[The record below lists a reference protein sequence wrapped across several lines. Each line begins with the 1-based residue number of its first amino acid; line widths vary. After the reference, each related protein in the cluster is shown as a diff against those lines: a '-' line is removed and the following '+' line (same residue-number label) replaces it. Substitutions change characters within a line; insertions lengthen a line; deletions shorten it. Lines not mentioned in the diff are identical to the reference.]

1 MKFHLMI
8 ANMAFTDNV
17 CRSLAAVS
25 PVSIL
30 AVDGQVTF
38 AFREDNHFIETGYR

>member
-1 MKFHLMI
+1 MI

-25 PVSIL
+25 LAVSVSIE
-30 AVDGQVTF
+30 DGHVT
-38 AFREDNHFIETGYR
+38 AGFREDNHFIETGYR

>member
-1 MKFHLMI
+1 MI

-25 PVSIL
+25 L
-30 AVDGQVTF
+30 AASMSSGTV
-38 AFREDNHFIETGYR
+38 R

>member
-1 MKFHLMI
+1 MI

-25 PVSIL
+25 LVSML
-30 AVDGQVTF
+30 TVDGQVTLRL
-38 AFREDNHFIETGYR
+38 REDNHFIETGYR